1 MSEAVETAQTQLCE
15 SRIGDFYA
23 LLKPR
28 VMSLVV
34 FTGFA
39 GMWLAPG
46 FSGMHP
52 FLALI
57 SIFSLAIGAGAA
69 GAFNMWYER
78 DSDALMKRTKERPL
92 PLGIIQPDDALGF
105 AVFLSILSV
114 TMMGLASNWMAA
126 GLLAFAN
133 FYYVVIYTMWLKK
146 RTPQNIVIG
155 GAAGAFPPMI
165 GWAAVTGDVTT
176 ASFMLFLI
184 IFLWTPPH
192 FWALSLFTGDDYK
205 KAGIPMLPVVS
216 GERATK
222 IQMLVYTIIL
232 LPFTLTPSLLGVT
245 GWVYGGT
252 ALFLG
257 LFFVFTAVRVLQDR
271 LDKDKK
277 NAKLMFGYSV
287 FYLFALF
294 LGMMIDAA

>member
-1 MSEAVETAQTQLCE
+1 MSVTIETMPAQTEE

-46 FSGMHP
+46 FNGMHP

-57 SIFSLAIGAGAA
+57 SIFSLAIGAGAS

-78 DSDALMKRTKERPL
+78 DSDALMKRTQNRPL
-92 PLGIIQPDDALGF
+92 PTGIIQPDDALGF

-133 FYYVVIYTMWLKK
+133 FYYVVVYTMWLKK

-155 GAAGAFPPMI
+155 SAASAP
-165 GWAAVTGDVTT
+165 AD
-176 ASFMLFLI
+176 
-184 IFLWTPPH
+184 
-192 FWALSLFTGDDYK
+192 
-205 KAGIPMLPVVS
+205 
-216 GERATK
+216 
-222 IQMLVYTIIL
+222 
-232 LPFTLTPSLLGVT
+232 
-245 GWVYGGT
+245 
-252 ALFLG
+252 
-257 LFFVFTAVRVLQDR
+257 DR
-271 LDKDKK
+271 LGRR
-277 NAKLMFGYSV
+277 NR
-287 FYLFALF
+287 
-294 LGMMIDAA
+294 